1 MPAKQASSLSVQF
14 GRNVARLRQARE
26 MTQEQLAESAHIG
39 WRYLQELERGK
50 GTNPSL
56 RIIYSLREALQCQW
70 QELLGSEASVESLGT
85 DRQ

>member
-1 MPAKQASSLSVQF
+1 MPATPASPLSVQF

-56 RIIYSLREALQCQW
+56 RIIHNLRDALQCPW
-70 QELLGSEASVESLGT
+70 HELLGTEASIKSLVAEP
-85 DRQ
+85 Q